1 MWFFNAKSLL
11 KKLNAQNISDEKKSK
26 LLKNGK
32 VKIELEIKKLDANG
46 LLKYLY
52 NSNLP
57 NNVRKLIY
65 NEIVKMSSNPYYSY
79 EKKKYELIKKIFS
92 EEYAT
97 ESLLE
102 SEFCSD
108 DFKAIIIDKVFG
120 KDLIAAVSNEN
131 ISTYKKKLI
140 IDFKVS
146 EYNIE
151 KFLCCGLSN
160 ELIDYIFTKKLIDAF
175 SISRCLNEEKISS
188 DIKKR
193 IISNCINAQNI
204 FEVQAGVWRF
214 VDIDL
219 LELRKELV
227 EEHFEKAN
235 ASNILEYFSDYF
247 VPDEFK
253 NRLYVYKFDEIK
265 KAVMNCNQKALKEVF
280 MYSRSNILNEFIF
293 ETRKDACYKIINEL
307 CQYELLTVLA
317 KATVPDEFKM
327 LVIKKHKGD
336 LIKEIKKLTYRD
348 LKLWYLT
355 DRSSIPQ
362 EIQDLMIELHYGE
375 IVENIMEFP
384 ESELDSEI
392 QYANMSKELLKLMLK
407 FRYDEKMTFDLLSKI
422 RIYSRVVDLVLEAK
436 SDLLTEYLKRLSYDD
451 MFSLRELK
459 VISEIR
465 DKILL
470 QNKDYIIS
478 VIEQLDSTKK
488 IELLDNKKVSGVA
501 KQFLL
506 SSFGIEGLDLD
517 DCLTL
522 LINGNAELLINHF
535 NNIKNYVVDSNINFN
550 SLLQYGSGSKKHSS
564 WLENLVTIIT
574 EGNGCDFIK
583 CKDYFFKNYYVELVK
598 KENSVYIIESFLDMI
613 DNYTRYKDLIS
624 SIVNNNVNLDE
635 KNKMDLKFLFSVNVT
650 DGMEVPKTMEE
661 LSGFKIKLYSN
672 YIEKINNSLL
682 DEQEIK
688 NIFNSLLFIDSKV
701 ILDSIGG
708 TGALRTLRKD
718 NINNQEICY
727 LIDEI
732 IMYGRVVEMVNDSN
746 NIVGLNK
753 VLRYVFSDFE
763 TLTKFQNLFFNFEER
778 ISTLYEMDSHYN
790 LTSLDVARR
799 IGAIDCELSAR
810 YGGEVFDFSDK
821 NYTLYAH
828 ILSENENVEDIL
840 EGVSSGDKNFISV
853 SPISY
858 RGQTYYWCRDEAI
871 FAYDKIP
878 IGSFIRSSI
887 TNMGSNRYVSKNSS
901 EVDIKDVVQRGILES
916 SSVTINNAET
926 LLYREDL
933 KPCGLVL
940 PGGRVPTKA
949 EITIHEKYNLPF
961 IVTQKVRESI
971 RDVKYV
977 FNRSVVAKDS
987 NIVSCRE
994 LEEIIKLL
1002 MPNIPILK
1010 ENAEYTGREIAIF
1023 TDCHSMYEPTIAVLE
1038 DIRRHGISEIY
1049 SLGDNVGLGPNPCE
1063 VFDLLEEYGVLSVAG
1078 NSEYYNILGIEP
1090 FDYFYD
1096 LKKQSQEWTE
1106 SKLGSKRIKN
1116 MKFYPASID
1125 LVFGGKK
1132 LALCHF
1138 INDVRWDY
1146 HDHSTH
1152 TYQAMFNTG
1161 HGAEQF
1167 LYTNSDACKEKINNC
1182 ITKYKKDDRRVSG
1195 YILAKK
1201 APIFDGKLVT
1211 DYDTIIQGHV
1221 HFDRED
1227 KIKNTTIHTLRAVGM
1242 GYEKD
1247 ADDTACYYVLKERK
1261 GGSYEKEKRLIKFN
1275 KNSLISSIYNSDL
1288 PNKDV
1293 ILRYVKK

>member
-11 KKLNAQNISDEKKSK
+11 KILNDRTISDKKKNK
-26 LLKNGK
+26 LLKNR
-32 VKIELEIKKLDANG
+32 KIKIQLEIKNLKVDD

-52 NSNLP
+52 NSNLS
-57 NNVRKLIY
+57 NNVRELIY
-65 NEIVKMSSNPYYSY
+65 DEIVKMSKKPYYSY
-79 EKKKYELIKKIFS
+79 DKKKYELIKKTFS
-92 EEYAT
+92 ERYAT

-131 ISTYKKKLI
+131 ISIYKKKLI

-146 EYNIE
+146 KYNIE
-151 KFLCCGLSN
+151 EFLCCSLSD
-160 ELIDYIFTKKLIDAF
+160 ELIDYIFTKKLINAF
-175 SISRCLNEEKISS
+175 AIVRCLNEEKISS
-188 DIKKR
+188 DLKNR
-193 IISNCINAQNI
+193 IISNCINTQNI
-204 FEVQAGVWRF
+204 FEVQSGLWRF
-214 VDIDL
+214 ADIDL

-227 EEHFEKAN
+227 EENFEKAN
-235 ASNILEYFSDYF
+235 ASNILEYFSGYSI
-247 VPDEFK
+247 PDEFK
-253 NRLYVYKFDEIK
+253 NRLYIYKFDEIK
-265 KAVMNCNQKALKEVF
+265 KAVMDCDKKALKEVF
-280 MYSRSNILNEFIF
+280 MSSHSNILNEFIF
-293 ETRKDACYKIINEL
+293 ETRRDDCHKIINEL
-307 CQYELLTVLA
+307 CQYELITVLA
-317 KATVPDEFKM
+317 KNAVPDEFKM
-327 LVIKKHKGD
+327 LVIKRHEDD
-336 LIKEIKKLTYRD
+336 LIKEIKKLTYGE

-355 DRSSIPQ
+355 GRSSIPQ
-362 EIQDLMIELHYGE
+362 EIQNLMIELHYDE
-375 IVENIMEFP
+375 IVENIMKFP

-392 QYANMSKELLKLMLK
+392 QYANKSKELLKLMLK
-407 FRYDEKMTFDLLSKI
+407 LRYDEKMTFNLLSNI
-422 RIYSRVVDLVLEAK
+422 SIYNRAVDLILEAK
-436 SDLLTEYLKRLSYDD
+436 SDLLTGYLKRLSYDD
-451 MFSLRELK
+451 VFSLSELK
-459 VISEIR
+459 VASEIR
-465 DKILL
+465 DKIIL
-470 QNKDYIIS
+470 QNKDYLVS
-478 VIEQLDSTKK
+478 VIDQLDSTKK
-488 IELLDNKKVSGVA
+488 YELLDNKTVSGVA
-501 KQFLL
+501 KLL
-506 SSFGIEGLDLD
+506 LLGSFGIEGLDLD

-535 NNIKNYVVDSNINFN
+535 HDIKSYVAGSDINFK
-550 SLLQYGSGSKKHSS
+550 SLLQYGSGSKKHPS
-564 WLENLVTIIT
+564 WLENLVTIII

-583 CKDYFFKNYYVELVK
+583 CKDYFFKNYYVELEK
-598 KENSVYIIESFLDMI
+598 KENSVYIIESFLDII
-613 DNYTRYKDLIS
+613 DNYTKYKELIS
-624 SIVNNNVNLDE
+624 SMVNNNVNLDE

-650 DGMEVPKTMEE
+650 NGMEVPKTMEE
-661 LSGFKIKLYSN
+661 LSDFKMNLYSI

-682 DEQEIK
+682 DEKEIK
-688 NIFNSLLFIDSKV
+688 NIFNSLLFFDSKV
-701 ILDSIGG
+701 MLDSIGG

-718 NINNQEICY
+718 NVNNQEICY

-732 IMYGRVVEMVNDSN
+732 IMCGRVVEMVNDSN

-763 TLTKFQNLFFNFEER
+763 TLTKFQNLFFNFEEK

-790 LTSLDVARR
+790 LTSLDAARG
-799 IGAIDCELSAR
+799 IGAIDYELSAR

-828 ILSENENVEDIL
+828 ILSKSENVEDIL
-840 EGVSSGDKNFISV
+840 GGVSSGDKNFISV

-878 IGSFIRSSI
+878 RGSFIRSSI
-887 TNMGSNRYVSKNSS
+887 TNMGSNRYISKNSL
-901 EVDIKDVVQRGILES
+901 EVDIKGVVQRGILES

-926 LLYREDL
+926 LLYREEL
-933 KPCGLVL
+933 RPCGLVL
-940 PGGRVPTKA
+940 PGGRTPTNDELA
-949 EITIHEKYNLPF
+949 IHEKYNLPF
-961 IVTQKVRESI
+961 IVTQKVGESI
-971 RDVKYV
+971 EEVKYV
-977 FNRSVVAKDS
+977 FNRSVAKKNS
-987 NIVSCRE
+987 NVVSCRE
-994 LEEIIKLL
+994 LEEVIELL
-1002 MPNIPILK
+1002 VPNIPILK
-1010 ENAEYTGREIAIF
+1010 ENDEYTGKEIAIF

-1078 NSEYYNILGIEP
+1078 NSEYYNILGTEP

-1106 SKLGSKRIKN
+1106 SKLGSQRIKN
-1116 MKFYPASID
+1116 MRVYPASID
-1125 LVFGGKK
+1125 LVLGGKK

-1182 ITKYKKDDRRVSG
+1182 IIKYKKDDKRVRG
-1195 YILAKK
+1195 YISAKK
-1201 APIFDGKLVT
+1201 DPIFEGKLVT

-1227 KIKNTTIHTLRAVGM
+1227 KIGDTTIHTLRAVGM

-1247 ADDTACYYVLKERK
+1247 AADTACYYVFKERK
-1261 GGSYEKEKRLIKFN
+1261 DGSFEKEKRLVKFN

-1293 ILRYVKK
+1293 ILKYVKK